1 VAMLTGD
8 VPATADSIARD
19 VGITEVHAELRPR
32 EKVHLAAEMRP
43 RPMMM
48 VGDGVNDAPVLAA
61 ADVGIAMGARGATA
75 AGEAA
80 DAVLLVDSLSGVV
93 DGIAIARRTVRVA
106 VTAIGIGIALSIG
119 LMLIAMTG
127 AIPAVAGALIQELVD
142 LATILYALRALT
154 GGLPSRSTRTGF
166 PGARGGL
173 EE

>member
-1 VAMLTGD
+1 MLTGD

-106 VTAIGIGIALSIG
+106 VTGKSAGIGMFEG
-119 LMLIAMTG
+119 L
-127 AIPAVAGALIQELVD
+127 ELLGRERV
-142 LATILYALRALT
+142 LRRIERALKLCET
-154 GGLPSRSTRTGF
+154 PEDDQ
-166 PGARGGL
+166 GAGQ
-173 EE
+173 